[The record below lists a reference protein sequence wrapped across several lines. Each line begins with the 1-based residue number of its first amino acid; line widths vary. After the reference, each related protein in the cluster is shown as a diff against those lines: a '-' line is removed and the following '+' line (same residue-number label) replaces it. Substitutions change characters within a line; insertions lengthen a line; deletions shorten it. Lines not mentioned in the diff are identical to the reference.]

1 MLVEIENEKKI
12 ITLKDRR
19 SHLKLSLEKRRQE
32 LARQAKNLINTTV
45 KPLAHARSGREA
57 TRLRSRLSRGD
68 IWLVNLDPAIGLR
81 SKRRGRR

>member
-32 LARQAKNLINTTV
+32 LARQAKNLIKHYRKT
-45 KPLAHARSGREA
+45 ARAREDWQG
-57 TRLRSRLSRGD
+57 GD
-68 IWLVNLDPAIGLR
+68 TIET
-81 SKRRGRR
+81 